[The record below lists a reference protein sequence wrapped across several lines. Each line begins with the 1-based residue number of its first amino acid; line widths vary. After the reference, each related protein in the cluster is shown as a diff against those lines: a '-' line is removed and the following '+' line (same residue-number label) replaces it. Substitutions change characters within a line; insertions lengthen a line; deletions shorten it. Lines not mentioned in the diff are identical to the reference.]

1 MVGHSFVVLINAG
14 YLSIFFREMLITSSV
29 SALIL
34 AFAETLGLAVCY
46 LVLSFIINRWREVL
60 GHQFIQ
66 TLHNEVAALLHYPQ
80 CRFLWSPLG
89 PSNLCHTHTHTRFGT
104 PVFAGVKWATE
115 RTSFYLTEISISLYS
130 TGLASWTAF
139 CAASSPVGL
148 SQRV

>member
-1 MVGHSFVVLINAG
+1 
-14 YLSIFFREMLITSSV
+14 LSIVFREILITSSV
-29 SALIL
+29 SGLVV
-34 AFAETLGLAVCY
+34 AFAETLVLAVCY
-46 LVLSFIINRWREVL
+46 LVQSFIISCWREVL
-60 GHQFIQ
+60 GHQLIQ
-66 TLHNEVAALLHYPQ
+66 ILQNEVAALLHYPQ

-89 PSNLCHTHTHTRFGT
+89 PSNLCHTHTHTRYGT

-115 RTSFYLTEISISLYS
+115 RTSFYLTEISISLCS

>member
-1 MVGHSFVVLINAG
+1 
-14 YLSIFFREMLITSSV
+14 MLITSSV
-29 SALIL
+29 SELLL
-34 AFAETLGLAVCY
+34 AFAETLLRAVCY
-46 LVLSFIINRWREVL
+46 LVRSFIISCWREVL

-89 PSNLCHTHTHTRFGT
+89 PSNLCHTHTHKRYGT

-115 RTSFYLTEISISLYS
+115 RTSFYLTEISISLCS

-139 CAASSPVGL
+139 CAASESRGTKSEGL
-148 SQRV
+148 TSSYNRKETSSYTCQN